1 MVLFAEFPSFI
12 LTFLLNL
19 NKASCDLSHLIR
31 IYIIKP
37 WREKAGFLFTSFV
50 ELCENASLYYNVK
63 FWGKKEKS
71 EDLQLVKRIPESSIV
86 RK

>member
-37 WREKAGFLFTSFV
+37 
-50 ELCENASLYYNVK
+50 
-63 FWGKKEKS
+63 
-71 EDLQLVKRIPESSIV
+71 
-86 RK
+86 